1 MDEQK
6 SIRAEIIQLF
16 DRVKNQADEYS
27 SAFDEFN
34 KWLEKLKYLEEK
46 INDQIKLQKIQYDE
60 FVSIIN
66 KTIEKEF
73 IAINDKISK
82 INHIW
87 EKLELLINIQNEIS
101 KFYTDI
107 RSKYEEIDKSYNA
120 LIAENQQKFEE
131 LTRKFQNQ
139 IQNDFESYIS
149 KSELKLILQYK
160 KNESQIQTYSDIISD
175 ALNMMKLE
183 LHNLK
188 NEIAVIKEK
197 VELNNA
203 SENITRINIQ
213 RKINEIEE
221 KLNNTNDELT
231 IVSRTMESLKN
242 NLYNID
248 IEKYAQFQSEITSLS
263 DKLANY
269 EKKLSKMKVLLFI
282 VVASCIFILSFI
294 LTAT

>member
-27 SAFDEFN
+27 SAFDELN
-34 KWLEKLKYLEEK
+34 KWLEKLKYLDEK
-46 INDQIKLQKIQYDE
+46 INDQINLQKIQYDE

-120 LIAENQQKFEE
+120 LIAENQQQFEE

>member
-27 SAFDEFN
+27 SAFDELN
-34 KWLEKLKYLEEK
+34 KWLEKLKHFDEK
-46 INDQIKLQKIQYDE
+46 INDQIRLQKIQYDE

-73 IAINDKISK
+73 TAINEKIS
-82 INHIW
+82 NLNDIW
-87 EKLELLINIQNEIS
+87 EKLEIMINIQNEIS

-107 RSKYEEIDKSYNA
+107 RGKYDEIDKSYNL
-120 LIAENQQKFEE
+120 LIAENQKQFEE
-131 LTRKFQNQ
+131 LTRKFRNQ
-139 IQNDFESYIS
+139 IQNDFESYVS
-149 KSELKLILQYK
+149 KSELKLTLQYK
-160 KNESQIQTYSDIISD
+160 KNESQIQTFSDIISD
-175 ALNMMKLE
+175 ALNIMKLD

-188 NEIAVIKEK
+188 NEITIIKEK

-221 KLNNTNDELT
+221 KLNNTNEELSF
-231 IVSRTMESLKN
+231 VSKTMESLKN
-242 NLYNID
+242 NLYNLE

-269 EKKLSKMKVLLFI
+269 EKKLSKMKVLLTMFI
-282 VVASCIFILSFI
+282 VTVILIMSFI
-294 LTAT
+294 LAAT